1 MNRLIARSIILPA
14 LLMVMLPFLVAENDS
29 VSVTNDSIAALAEP
43 SGEKNMKVFV
53 FEIKDMI
60 APPVW
65 RNTQK
70 AFEKARELE
79 ADLILIHMNTYGGMV
94 DAADSIRTK
103 LLNSEIPVY
112 VFIDNNAA
120 SAGALI
126 SIACDSIYMAPG
138 ANIGAATVVDQ
149 SGAVVPDKFQ
159 SYMRSMMRSTAEAQG
174 RNPDIAEAMVDPRIY
189 VPGISDTGQV
199 LTFTTSEAIMH
210 GFCEGQAESL
220 EEVLSI
226 AGHSEYTIV
235 RQELSSMDKI
245 INFLI
250 SPVISGLLIMII
262 IGGLYFELQTPGVGF
277 PLAASVTAAM
287 LYFAPLYLEGL
298 ASNWEII
305 IFVLGVILLL
315 VEIFAI
321 PGFGI
326 TGVLGVL
333 FMVTG
338 LTLAMVESVG
348 ETTFHVD
355 FAQLTRAFFIVVI
368 SMFLALAGSI
378 YLSKQLFDTK
388 GFAHLALE
396 TVQDKQAGFTTAYD
410 DYSGMIGKS
419 GKTRTILRPS
429 GKIVIDDE
437 IYDATAL
444 SGYIDEDEP
453 IEVVS
458 YQTGQLFVRKA

>member
-1 MNRLIARSIILPA
+1 MSRRIT
-14 LLMVMLPFLVAENDS
+14 LLVFATLMIFNTIVSLAQSDS
-29 VSVTNDSIAALAEP
+29 VDMPEQITDTVTDAKTEP
-43 SGEKNMKVFV
+43 LKVYIFDMK
-53 FEIKDMI
+53 EMI

-65 RNTQK
+65 RTTQK
-70 AFEKARELE
+70 AFEKAREIN

-138 ANIGAATVVDQ
+138 ANIGAATVVNQ
-149 SGAVVPDKFQ
+149 SGEVVPDKFQ
-159 SYMRSMMRSTAEAQG
+159 SYMRSMMRSTAEAKG
-174 RNPDIAEAMVDPRIY
+174 RDPEIAEAMVDPRVYIE
-189 VPGISDTGQV
+189 GISDTGQV
-199 LTFTTSEAIMH
+199 LTFTTSEAMLH
-210 GFCEGQAESL
+210 GFCEGQAESI
-220 EEVLSI
+220 EEVLAI
-226 AGHSEYTIV
+226 AGHTDYV
-235 RQELSSMDKI
+235 LVKHELNSMDRI

-250 SPVISGLLIMII
+250 SPAISGLLIMII

-298 ASNWEII
+298 ASHWEII
-305 IFVLGVILLL
+305 IFVIGVILLL

-326 TGVLGVL
+326 TGILGVL

-338 LTLAMVESVG
+338 LTLAMVESIG

-355 FAQLTRAFFIVVI
+355 IMQLTQAFFIVII
-368 SMFLALAGSI
+368 SIFLALAGSI
-378 YLSKQLFDTK
+378 YLSKQLFASN
-388 GFAHLALE
+388 GLAHLALE
-396 TVQDKQAGFTTAYD
+396 TVQDKEDGFTTAFA
-410 DYSGMIGKS
+410 DYTIMIGKS
-419 GKTRTILRPS
+419 GITRTILRPS
-429 GKIVIDDE
+429 GKIDIE
-437 IYDATAL
+437 GEMYDATAL
-444 SGYIDEDEP
+444 NGYIDEGEP
-453 IEVVS
+453 VEVVS

>member
-305 IFVLGVILLL
+305 IFILGVILLL

-333 FMVTG
+333 FMVSG

-355 FAQLTRAFFIVVI
+355 FMQLTRAFFIVII
-368 SMFLALAGSI
+368 SIFLALAGSI

-429 GKIVIDDE
+429 GKIVIDDD

>member
-1 MNRLIARSIILPA
+1 MSRRIT
-14 LLMVMLPFLVAENDS
+14 LLVFATFMIFNTIVSFAQSDS
-29 VSVTNDSIAALAEP
+29 VDMPEQITDTVTDAKTEP
-43 SGEKNMKVFV
+43 LKVYLFDMK
-53 FEIKDMI
+53 EMI

-65 RNTQK
+65 RTTQK
-70 AFEKARELE
+70 AFEKAREIN